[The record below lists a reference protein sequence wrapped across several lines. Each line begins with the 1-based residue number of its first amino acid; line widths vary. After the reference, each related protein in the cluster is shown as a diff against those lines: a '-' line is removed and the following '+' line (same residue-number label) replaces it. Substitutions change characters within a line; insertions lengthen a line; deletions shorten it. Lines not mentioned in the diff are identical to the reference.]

1 MKALLLT
8 IAVIA
13 SVSAGIVIAK
23 QSTGVVIARQDI
35 SPNPRVVSQQ
45 DGITVGDQSNRPADL
60 ETVKRIRRELMKD
73 DSLSTKAKN
82 VKVIVANNGVT
93 LKGPVN
99 TAAEREAILK
109 HAYTTAP
116 KHRIY
121 NQMSVVK

>member
-8 IAVIA
+8 VVVIA
-13 SVSAGIVIAK
+13 AVSAGVVIAK
-23 QSTGVVIARQDI
+23 QDM
-35 SPNPRVVSQQ
+35 SPNPRVEY
-45 DGITVGDQSNRPADL
+45 DGTTVGDQSNKPKDL
-60 ETVKRIRRELMKD
+60 ETVKLIRRELMKD

-99 TAAEREAILK
+99 TAAERETILK
-109 HAYTTAP
+109 HAYTKAP

-121 NQMSVVK
+121 NQISVVK

>member
-1 MKALLLT
+1 MKSLLLT

-13 SVSAGIVIAK
+13 SVSAGVIIAK
-23 QSTGVVIARQDI
+23 ENVTIARQDT
-35 SPNPRVVSQQ
+35 SPNPRVVSQS
-45 DGITVGDQSNRPADL
+45 DGMTVGDQSNRPADL

-93 LKGPVN
+93 LKGAVN
-99 TAAEREAILK
+99 TAAERESILK

-121 NQMSVVK
+121 NQISVVK

>member
-23 QSTGVVIARQDI
+23 QNTGVVIARQDI

-45 DGITVGDQSNRPADL
+45 DGMTVGDQSNRPADL

-73 DSLSTKAKN
+73 DSLSIKAKN

-99 TAAEREAILK
+99 TTAEREAILK

>member
-109 HAYTTAP
+109 HAYITAP

>member
-1 MKALLLT
+1 MKSLLLT
-8 IAVIA
+8 VVVITSM
-13 SVSAGIVIAK
+13 SVGVVIAK
-23 QSTGVVIARQDI
+23 QNTGVIVAKQDM

-45 DGITVGDQSNRPADL
+45 DGLTVGDQSNRPADL
-60 ETVKRIRRELMKD
+60 ETVKRIRRELMND

-109 HAYTTAP
+109 HAYITAP